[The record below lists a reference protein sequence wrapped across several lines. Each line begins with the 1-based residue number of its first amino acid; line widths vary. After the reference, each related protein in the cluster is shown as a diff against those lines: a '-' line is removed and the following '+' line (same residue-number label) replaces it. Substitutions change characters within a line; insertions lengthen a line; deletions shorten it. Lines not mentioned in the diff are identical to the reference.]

1 MIKSLFNK
9 IKRSISHDVASL
21 VLGSISFNKQEKINL
36 DNLLILT
43 AQPSIEVIKKKVG
56 VKTLFDVELKVF
68 SQMGEDGIIQY
79 LVSNI
84 EISSKRF
91 IEFGVE
97 DYSESNTRFL
107 LMNNNW
113 EGLIMDGSEENMKKV
128 YSNDYAWKHSLI
140 AKQAFVTKENI
151 NHLLSENGFTGNI
164 GLLSIDIDGNDYW
177 IWDAITVVEP
187 DIIICEYNSVFGSRR
202 SITIPYKNNFYL
214 LNHHYSNL
222 YFGASLKALCHL
234 ANKKGYVFVGSN
246 SAGSNAF
253 FVKKE
258 KADRLVKFSAEDGYV
273 ISKFRSSRNEK
284 GELTFLSGQDRE
296 NLIKGLD
303 VFNIETNEIEKF

>member
-79 LVSNI
+79 LISNI

-91 IEFGVE
+91 VEFGVE

-113 EGLIMDGSEENMKKV
+113 EGLIMDGSEENMKQV
-128 YSNDYAWKHSLI
+128 YSKDYAWKHSLI

-151 NHLLSENGFTGNI
+151 NYLLSESGFTGNI

-202 SITIPYKNNFYL
+202 AITIPYKNNFYL
-214 LNHHYSNL
+214 FTKDTLQFYL
-222 YFGASLKALCHL
+222 YI
-234 ANKKGYVFVGSN
+234 NYM
-246 SAGSNAF
+246 
-253 FVKKE
+253 
-258 KADRLVKFSAEDGYV
+258 Y
-273 ISKFRSSRNEK
+273 
-284 GELTFLSGQDRE
+284 
-296 NLIKGLD
+296 
-303 VFNIETNEIEKF
+303 